1 MHISNIKDFF
11 NKLSGR
17 LLLALTFIALL
28 SVGGL
33 GLANYLNEREA
44 VEMQVKAQLISI
56 ADLKKEQIITWLEER
71 QADARLLAV
80 NKRHYID

>member
-1 MHISNIKDFF
+1 MKIMHISNVKDFF

-33 GLANYLNEREA
+33 GLADYLNEREV

-56 ADLKKEQIITWLEER
+56 ADLKKN
-71 QADARLLAV
+71 RLLPGWKSV
-80 NKRHYID
+80 KPIPVC